1 MVIIIRTGTSN
12 LGSIVNILKK
22 ISIQAK
28 VSNDVTEIMKA
39 SHLILPGVGA
49 FDAAMN
55 YISDIKD
62 LIVERVINDR
72 IPILGICLGLQLM
85 AKSSEE
91 GNLTGLGLIDA
102 NIIKFRLNNSQYKI
116 PHMGWN
122 RIHLEKRFELLDGSP
137 EDPRFYFVHSY
148 HIDKIN
154 PEFILATTEYG
165 YSFPSAFLHNHICG
179 VQFHPE
185 KSHKFG
191 ISFLKNYFQMSE
203 HS

>member
-1 MVIIIRTGTSN
+1 MVIIIQTGTSN

-28 VSNDVTEIMKA
+28 VSNDITEIMNA
-39 SHLILPGVGA
+39 SHLILPGVGS
-49 FDAAMN
+49 FDAAMH
-55 YISDIKD
+55 YISDIKN
-62 LIVERVINDR
+62 LIVERVQNDR

-85 AKSSEE
+85 TKGSEE
-91 GNLTGLGLIDA
+91 GNLAGLGLVDA
-102 NIIKFRLNNSQYKI
+102 TIIRFQLNNTQYKI

-122 RIHLEKRFELLDGSP
+122 KIHLKKKFELLDGTP
-137 EDPRFYFVHSY
+137 EDPRFYFVHSF
-148 HIDKIN
+148 HLSNIDT
-154 PEFILATTEYG
+154 ELILATTEYG

-191 ISFLKNYFQMSE
+191 ISFLKNYFRMLE
-203 HS
+203 HR